1 MRKILLAIDGS
12 GHSKRAARV
21 AGELFAGLDV
31 PVDVVNVVSDTVP
44 VTAGQ
49 IEEYARVEKIVI
61 SHREL
66 LQSLGADLVVHA
78 ASTVKKSGG
87 RVGTT
92 DVLIGSPA
100 HEIVHYAENQDADCI
115 VMGRRGLGD
124 VGGLLLGSVS
134 RKVGHLTERT
144 LVTTE

>member
-1 MRKILLAIDGS
+1 MRKIPLAIDGS

>member
-1 MRKILLAIDGS
+1 M
-12 GHSKRAARV
+12 
-21 AGELFAGLDV
+21 
-31 PVDVVNVVSDTVP
+31 SDTVP

-124 VGGLLLGSVS
+124 VGGLL
-134 RKVGHLTERT
+134 
-144 LVTTE
+144 